1 MCCFG
6 LAIAASLWPANF
18 GARAMMKLTTLGK
31 GLCKLLFW
39 IDKQR
44 MSKDDED
51 DLLLVVGA

>member
-1 MCCFG
+1 
-6 LAIAASLWPANF
+6 
-18 GARAMMKLTTLGK
+18 MKLTTLGK